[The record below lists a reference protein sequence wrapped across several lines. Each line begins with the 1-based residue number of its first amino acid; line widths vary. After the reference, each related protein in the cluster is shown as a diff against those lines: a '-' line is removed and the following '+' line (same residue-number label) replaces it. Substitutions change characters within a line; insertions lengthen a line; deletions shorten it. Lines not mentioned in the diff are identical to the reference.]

1 MSMGKLFKPCSI
13 PNYITS
19 VRLVAAVLLCLTTLT
34 CAAHGLTWFYS
45 LFIVAGISD
54 MLDGFVARKFDW
66 CTEFGARLDSVSD
79 LAFYLSTLFFLECN
93 FQSAL
98 IKCQLLLAL
107 GLAVQ
112 LFHLYV
118 SFKRFG
124 QFPAYHTDCARFC
137 AYLVFFGVLLFVK
150 TLAPQIIAILTG
162 AWIVCSIEGLIITTV
177 LKRQAANLRGISEA
191 LMVK

>member
-1 MSMGKLFKPCSI
+1 
-13 PNYITS
+13 
-19 VRLVAAVLLCLTTLT
+19 
-34 CAAHGLTWFYS
+34 
-45 LFIVAGISD
+45 
-54 MLDGFVARKFDW
+54 MLDGFVARKFGW

-79 LAFYLSTLFFLECN
+79 LALYLSTLFFLECN
-93 FQSAL
+93 FQAILS
-98 IKCQLLLAL
+98 KCQLLLAL

-112 LFHLYV
+112 IFHLCV

-150 TLAPQIIAILTG
+150 TLAPQIIAILSG
-162 AWIVCSIEGLIITTV
+162 AWIACSIEGLIITAV

-191 LMVK
+191 LMIK